1 MWKDRADDTFDWT
14 RRSGPTPSTGT
25 GPSGAKS
32 GTSYLF
38 IETSSPRSQGDT
50 ATLGTAPLFIPPRT
64 TLTFAYHMYG
74 SSIGTLAV
82 KVGSDIIW
90 SKQGDQGNK
99 WETATLDLSSKAGQ
113 TLSVEFVGT
122 RGTSYTGDAAI
133 DDITFVQVT
142 MPPSSVPTAA
152 PTQEPT
158 QDVATLFH
166 KYDLDADGVLNLD
179 EFKALIEKLG
189 AAANLLQG
197 AETRR
202 LAYV

>member
-1 MWKDRADDTFDWT
+1 M
-14 RRSGPTPSTGT
+14 
-25 GPSGAKS
+25 
-32 GTSYLF
+32 
-38 IETSSPRSQGDT
+38 
-50 ATLGTAPLFIPPRT
+50 
-64 TLTFAYHMYG
+64 
-74 SSIGTLAV
+74 LAV
-82 KVGSDIIW
+82 KVGSDVMW
-90 SKQGDQGNK
+90 SKQGDQGNTWK
-99 WETATLDLSSKAGQ
+99 MATLDLSSKAGQ